1 MSAQVRTM
9 VVESPVGPLVLGESG
24 GRLQGLRLPEVADDG
39 TLTPSPAPDWPPS
52 DRPTPLLQLVADQLA
67 AYFGGELTQFELPL
81 RLDGTTFQQRV
92 WQELREIPYG
102 STATYGEIA
111 ERLGSPGAS
120 RAVGL
125 ANNRNPVPIIVPC
138 HRVVGADGALVGFGG
153 GLPCKRWLLD
163 HESARDQLFSL

>member
-1 MSAQVRTM
+1 M
-9 VVESPVGPLVLGESG
+9 VVESPVGPLVLGETDG
-24 GRLQGLRLPEVADDG
+24 LLQGLRLPEVADDG
-39 TLTPSPAPDWPPS
+39 TRTPSPAPDWLPA
-52 DRPTPLLQLVADQLA
+52 DRPTRLLQLVADQLA
-67 AYFGGELTQFELPL
+67 AYFAGELTQFDVPL
-81 RLDGTTFQQRV
+81 RLAGTTFQQRV